1 MGLSLPDNN
10 ISVEHGALQD
20 RCYGS
25 NLKFSDKQ
33 SVQNAIKIID
43 SHNIDYALFMML
55 QYNLVQ
61 YS

>member
-1 MGLSLPDNN
+1 MKHCRADAMVQICSF
-10 ISVEHGALQD
+10 QM
-20 RCYGS
+20 
-25 NLKFSDKQ
+25 SDKQ
-33 SVQNAIKIID
+33 SVQNAIKKID